1 MAFKNHKGN
10 NDCEI
15 GMIKNA
21 ISRYGLPL
29 FLFYALILCPAE
41 AVISALRS
49 LNEKYEL
56 V

>member
-1 MAFKNHKGN
+1 MAFKDHKDN
-10 NDCEI
+10 RECEI
-15 GMIKNA
+15 VMIKNA
-21 ISRYGLPL
+21 IAKYGLPL

-41 AVISALRS
+41 AAISALRS